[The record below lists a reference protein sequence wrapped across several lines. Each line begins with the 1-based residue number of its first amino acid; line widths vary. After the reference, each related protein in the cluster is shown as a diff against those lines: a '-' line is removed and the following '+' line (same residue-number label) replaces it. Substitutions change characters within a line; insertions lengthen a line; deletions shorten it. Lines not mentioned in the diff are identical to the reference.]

1 MILRQ
6 SALAEIVISYHLLK
20 GGQIYFKTSHHDLLS
35 EV

>member
-6 SALAEIVISYHLLK
+6 STLAEIVISYHPSK
-20 GGQIYFKTSHHDLLS
+20 GQIYVKTSHHDLLS

>member
-6 SALAEIVISYHLLK
+6 SALAVLLISYHPLK
-20 GGQIYFKTSHHDLLS
+20 GQIYFKTSHHDLLS